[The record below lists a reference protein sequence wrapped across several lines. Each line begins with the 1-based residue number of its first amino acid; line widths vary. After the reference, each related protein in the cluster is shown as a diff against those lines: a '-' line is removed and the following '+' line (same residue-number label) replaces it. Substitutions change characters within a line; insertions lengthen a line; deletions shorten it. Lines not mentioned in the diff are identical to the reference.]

1 MFKRNTFTPDFI
13 RAVIF
18 LTESD
23 AGPMVAIIL
32 VRRQRRVVFLL
43 FFFFKTRFHH
53 FITIVSLTRRNTP
66 HSPDILV
73 LDMVRLSSIV
83 NTVNVMYLYINAPD
97 SYPLFDNGYFTSKA
111 AGVIIV
117 LILIIKSVAWQT
129 NSSMPRCFINK

>member
-43 FFFFKTRFHH
+43 FFFFKARSHH
-53 FITIVSLTRRNTP
+53 FISIVSLTRRNTP

-73 LDMVRLSSIV
+73 LDLVRLSSIV
-83 NTVNVMYLYINAPD
+83 YTVNVMYLYIIAPGF
-97 SYPLFDNGYFTSKA
+97 SPLFDNGYFTSKA
-111 AGVIIV
+111 AGGNIV
-117 LILIIKSVAWQT
+117 LILITKSVTWQT
-129 NSSMPRCFINK
+129 NSSMSRCFLNK